1 MSGLIRDAV
10 ASRPGDV
17 IQMAS
22 SEFQNPPS
30 DPGADGGPEGPPPR
44 WVRYGRG
51 LSLVFEFTG
60 SVGAGVFI
68 GYFLDQKL
76 ETEPWFLIILT
87 LAAVV
92 GGFIRLVIMARKFE
106 KTRE

>member
-1 MSGLIRDAV
+1 MVSHENQG
-10 ASRPGDV
+10 SRSPRSVPGP
-17 IQMAS
+17 Q
-22 SEFQNPPS
+22 
-30 DPGADGGPEGPPPR
+30 DGPKGPPPG

-68 GYFLDQKL
+68 GYFLDQTL
-76 ETEPWFLIILT
+76 GTEPWFLIILT

-92 GGFIRLVIMARKFE
+92 GGFVRLVTVARKFE